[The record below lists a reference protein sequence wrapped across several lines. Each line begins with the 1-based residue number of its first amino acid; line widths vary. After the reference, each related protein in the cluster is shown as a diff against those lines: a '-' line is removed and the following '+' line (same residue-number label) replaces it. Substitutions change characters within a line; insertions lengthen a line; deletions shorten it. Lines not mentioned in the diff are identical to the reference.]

1 MLTLR
6 VTRRLLRVL
15 LRPPLVD
22 VLLLL
27 LTRQALALAQ
37 LRTRRTHV
45 IAYAGGYFEIFET
58 FVRFSLQLPASAQD
72 RLRHGLD
79 EHLRTVTQ
87 RE

>member
-1 MLTLR
+1 MTFPQ
-6 VTRRLLRVL
+6 RRF
-15 LRPPLVD
+15 
-22 VLLLL
+22 
-27 LTRQALALAQ
+27 TQ

-58 FVRFSLQLPASAQD
+58 LSFARFLLQLPASAQEW
-72 RLRHGLD
+72 LRHWLD